1 VRGVRGGVETLH
13 CNVSTFRNAQKS
25 FRNAP
30 KIVSQRPKIVSQRP
44 KIVSQRPQKRFAT
57 PQKSFRNAQII
68 TIYKTRSRTTK
79 KRYPT
84 VIQQIQN
91 AVERNIG
98 FYTQCPINRI
108 FLYPE

>member
-1 VRGVRGGVETLH
+1 VRGVRGGVRGGVETLH
-13 CNVSTFRNAQKS
+13 CNVSTFRNA
-25 FRNAP
+25 
-30 KIVSQRPKIVSQRP
+30 PKIVSQRP

>member
-1 VRGVRGGVETLH
+1 VRGVRGGVRGGVETLH
-13 CNVSTFRNAQKS
+13 CNVST

>member
-1 VRGVRGGVETLH
+1 LQRLY
-13 CNVSTFRNAQKS
+13 
-25 FRNAP
+25 
-30 KIVSQRPKIVSQRP
+30 VSQRPKIVSQRP
-44 KIVSQRPQKRFAT
+44 KNRFAT
-57 PQKSFRNAQII
+57 PKNRFATPKNRFATPPKTFRNAQKSFRNAQII

-91 AVERNIG
+91 ADERNIG